1 MREEDQAVSVVVGS
15 CSTANPLAN
24 LDKALPATHIE
35 ESLREREGRE
45 PIHYRC
51 ISSSQEDGRWSQH
64 KQETTQRW
72 SSNSSLL
79 FLYQCTRYA
88 QMYLRPFRF
97 LYIVFLQYSESVVNQ
112 RPKSWTKFKQK
123 SKSFPHLFSQSPL
136 QLCHE
141 ISISSSSLNLLQL
154 LHTVKEEGGK
164 RDRKPYPLPYGLR
177 NPYRNLKSENS
188 QETSIKLYVHEFGFW
203 LA

>member
-1 MREEDQAVSVVVGS
+1 MSEEDQAVSVVVGS
-15 CSTANPLAN
+15 CSTANPPLAN

-35 ESLREREGRE
+35 ESLMEREARE

-79 FLYQCTRYA
+79 FLYQCTGYT
-88 QMYLRPFRF
+88 QMYLMPCRF

-112 RPKSWTKFKQK
+112 RPKSWTKFIQK

-136 QLCHE
+136 QPRHE
-141 ISISSSSLNLLQL
+141 ISISSSSRNLLQFL
-154 LHTVKEEGGK
+154 QFSYCTL
-164 RDRKPYPLPYGLR
+164 
-177 NPYRNLKSENS
+177 
-188 QETSIKLYVHEFGFW
+188 
-203 LA
+203 